1 MNRRLPIAAA
11 AGLAAFSCAAHAQET
26 PPAPAAPR
34 SVAFATPVE
43 RTLPNGLR
51 VIVVERP
58 GTGLVSARLLV
69 KTGGE
74 GDPENRAGLA
84 DLTATL
90 LKQGGTTTRTPTQIA
105 ERIEA
110 LGGSLDTGARWDA
123 STASLDVLAAN
134 VRPAME
140 LLADVV
146 LHPAFKPSE
155 IERVRR
161 ETLDELAVS
170 LKSPGTL
177 ARLVA
182 ARALF
187 RDSPYGHPLGGTL
200 ESVKA
205 INRDDLARF
214 HQRYYRPVDSVLVI
228 GGDIKEDAAFALAQ
242 TLFSKW
248 KAGLNPRLLV
258 RGSGLGLRPAP
269 ALAPG
274 GTHVL
279 VVDKPDAG
287 QAAVLVTA
295 PGLARTDPDYFRA
308 LVANSVLGGGYSAR
322 LNQEIRI
329 KRGLSYGAGSAFD
342 ARRAV
347 GPFVA
352 SAQTKNESGAEVAR
366 ILAAEVGRL
375 ASEPITDTELVP
387 RKAVLTGGFARG
399 LEATGGYVSQ
409 VANLALYGLPLSE
422 INRYITQVQAVSAGD
437 VQQFAGKRL
446 GGAGLTVV
454 IVGDAKKFRDDL
466 SKNFPDAAV
475 EVIPEAE
482 LDLNRPGLRR
492 TPPR

>member
-1 MNRRLPIAAA
+1 MNRSMQLLVAVSLLSSPMAVR
-11 AGLAAFSCAAHAQET
+11 AQTET

-34 SVAFATPVE
+34 TVVFDAPVE
-43 RTLPNGLR
+43 RTLGNGLR
-51 VIVVERP
+51 VIVVARP

-69 KTGGE
+69 KTGGAA
-74 GDPENRAGLA
+74 DPDSRAGLA

-146 LHPAFKPSE
+146 LHPAFKSSE
-155 IERVRR
+155 VERVRR
-161 ETLDELAVS
+161 ETLDNLAVS
-170 LKSPGTL
+170 FKSPGTI

-187 RDSPYGHPLGGTL
+187 GNSPYGHPLGGTP

-205 INRDDLARF
+205 MTRKDMTAF
-214 HQRYYRPVDSVLVI
+214 HQAHYAPDNAVLVV
-228 GGDIKEDAAFALAQ
+228 GGDIHSAEAFTLAQ
-242 TLFSKW
+242 QVFGGW
-248 KAGLNPRLLV
+248 KRTVPFADG
-258 RGSGLGLRPAP
+258 PAP
-269 ALAPG
+269 AATVNAS
-274 GTHVL
+274 GTRVL

-329 KRGLSYGAGSAFD
+329 KRGLSYGAGSSFD
-342 ARRAV
+342 ARRNV

-375 ASEPITDTELVP
+375 GSEPVEETELVP
-387 RKAVLTGGFARG
+387 RRAVLTGGFARG
-399 LEATGGYVSQ
+399 LETTGGYVSQ
-409 VANLALYGLPLSE
+409 VANLALYGLPLTE
-422 INRYITQVQAVSAGD
+422 INRYITQVQAVTAGD
-437 VQQFAGKRL
+437 VRQFAQKRL

-454 IVGDAKKFRDDL
+454 VVGDAKRFRDDL
-466 SKNFPDAAV
+466 RKNFPDAAI

-482 LDLNRPGLRR
+482 LDLNRADLHRPANAKRR
-492 TPPR
+492 